1 MKRLHVYSLALLFVA
16 GFSFGFYR
24 GGDRLLKIGQQ
35 LELFSE
41 VYKEVNTVYADKV
54 DPTFLMQTAIDTML
68 HRLDPYTVFVG
79 ESRIE
84 DAKLIQTGRYSGIG
98 ATLSRHGKKVVV
110 TQLVE
115 DGPADK
121 AGIKV
126 GAELLQVDQEIVT
139 DSSWSLEKIDNLI
152 QGEQGASVSLT
163 MVQDGDEKKW
173 EIERD
178 YVAALEGDV
187 SYQALVKEGVGYIKL
202 DGFGGRAAA
211 EVKSAYE
218 DLSKESGGLTALVLD
233 LRGNLGGRVD
243 QAIGI
248 LNLFLPKGMTVLEM
262 RGSTPQHT
270 RSFDTPFDPI
280 ALEIPLAVLVD
291 HSSASASEIV
301 AGAIQ
306 DLDRGVVIGEK
317 SFGKGLVQNVRP
329 LSYNTQFRITVA
341 KYYTP
346 SGRCIQAIDYGNRRA
361 DGSLISSDEVE
372 RKEFTTKNGR
382 KVYDGA
388 GIEPDIVLDFPQDPS
403 VLQALKQQHMIFDFV
418 TAFVRRTDSLPG
430 PKTYQLP
437 DAEYKA
443 FLSFL
448 EDRAFYFRPQSEKRV
463 EELAAYVGK
472 EEGLESALSQLET
485 RIGKEKKD
493 DLTKFKKEIKQALQQ
508 EIIKR
513 YYYRAG
519 IIESSFAQDK
529 VVLQATDMLEDDSSY
544 QKLLKTQ

>member
-1 MKRLHVYSLALLFVA
+1 MKRLQVYSLALLFVA
-16 GFSFGFYR
+16 AFSFGFYK

-41 VYKEVNTVYADKV
+41 VYKDVNKVYADQV

-98 ATLSRHGKKVVV
+98 ATLSRHGQDVIV
-110 TQLVE
+110 TQLVQ

-126 GAELLQVDQEIVT
+126 GDRLLQVDQEVVT

-152 QGEQGASVSLT
+152 QGEQGAAVSLT
-163 MVQDGDEKKW
+163 MIQDGNEKKW
-173 EIERD
+173 NIERD

-187 SYQALVKEGVGYIKL
+187 SYKALVKEGVGYIKL
-202 DGFGGRAAA
+202 DGFGGRAAS

-218 DLSKESGGLTALVLD
+218 ALSKESGGLSAIVLD

-248 LNLFLPKGMTVLEM
+248 LNLFLPKGLTVLEM

-270 RSFDTPFDPI
+270 RSFGTTYDPI
-280 ALEIPLAVLVD
+280 ALEIPLAILVD

-346 SGRCIQAIDYGNRRA
+346 SGRCIQAIDYGNRRP

-372 RKEFTTKNGR
+372 RKEFSTKNGR

-388 GIEPDIVLDFPQDPS
+388 GIEPDIGLDFPKDPP
-403 VLQALKQQHMIFDFV
+403 VLRALKQQYMIFDFV
-418 TAFVRRTDSLPG
+418 TDFVRRTDSLPG
-430 PKTYQLP
+430 PKVYKLP
-437 DAEYKA
+437 ASEYKA

-448 EDRAFYFRPQSEKRV
+448 EEREFYFRPQSEKKV
-463 EELAAYVGK
+463 EELAAFVEE
-472 EEGLESALSQLET
+472 EEGLEQALSQLSS
-485 RIGKEKKD
+485 RIAKEKQD
-493 DLTKFKKEIKQALQQ
+493 DLTKFEEEIKLALQQ

-529 VVLQATDMLEDDSSY
+529 VVLKATDLLEDVSGY
-544 QKLLKTQ
+544 EKLLGNG